1 MNRSRGE
8 GEEMNTEELTY
19 NDKLHDAIEVSDSV
33 KLLERY
39 KSGQISATEALQR
52 MDELFKLMEQ

>member
-1 MNRSRGE
+1 
-8 GEEMNTEELTY
+8 MNTEKLNTPY

-39 KSGQISATEALQR
+39 KSTQISATEALQR
-52 MDELFKLMEQ
+52 LDELFKLMEQ